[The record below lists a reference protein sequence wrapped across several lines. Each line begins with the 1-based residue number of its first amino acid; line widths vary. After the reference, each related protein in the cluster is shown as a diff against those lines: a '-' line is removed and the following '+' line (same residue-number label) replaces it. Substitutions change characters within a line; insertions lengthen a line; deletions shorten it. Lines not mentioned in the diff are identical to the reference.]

1 MYNTGALYEMQIRP
15 NGRATA
21 DEYLHNGNIWIEG
34 REGSKY
40 TIYLKNNDWRRAQ
53 FIVSV
58 DGLDILDGLP
68 AGIHSRGYVLSPNQS
83 MEIPGWRLNNREA
96 AEFYFSKKSNS
107 YVTQIGGNVTN
118 TGVIGCMVFGENLN
132 ASPLTNT
139 AGYYSGNILHNTAT
153 PTLTSAVRNASS
165 YPRGV
170 VSTAATNN
178 FSQFNVGTGFGNAVE
193 HSTQEVNFVRSN
205 ATQADSLMIIYYD
218 SAENLRKMGIQLR
231 TKNSPT
237 TPNPFPG
244 NGSSVGCQPPPS
256 WVR

>member
-15 NGRATA
+15 NGRAAA

-58 DGLDILDGLP
+58 DGLDVLDGLP

-107 YVTQIGGNVTN
+107 YVNQIGGTVAN
-118 TGVIGCMVFGENLN
+118 TGVIGGMVFGEWLN
-132 ASPLTNT
+132 ASPLINA
-139 AGYYSGNILHNTAT
+139 AGYYQGNLHSNVAP
-153 PTLTSAVRNASS
+153 PTLTNAHSSS
-165 YPRGV
+165 YPRGI
-170 VSTAATNN
+170 VSGAVTNN
-178 FSQFNVGTGFGNAVE
+178 VSQFNVGTGFGNAVE

-205 ATQADSLMIIYYD
+205 TTTADGLMIIYYD

-231 TKNSPT
+231 TKSSPT

>member
-1 MYNTGALYEMQIRP
+1 MFNTGALYEMQIRP
-15 NGRATA
+15 NGRAAA
-21 DEYLHNGNIWIEG
+21 DEYIHNGNIWIEG

-58 DGLDILDGLP
+58 DGLDVLDGLP

-83 MEIPGWRLNNREA
+83 VEIPGWRLNNREA

-107 YVTQIGGNVTN
+107 YVNQIGGTVAN
-118 TGVIGCMVFGENLN
+118 TGVIGCMVFGEWLN
-132 ASPLTNT
+132 ASPLSNN
-139 AGYYSGNILHNTAT
+139 AGYYSGNIHSNVA
-153 PTLTSAVRNASS
+153 PPILTSAALHPDS
-165 YPRGV
+165 YLRSA

-178 FSQFNVGTGFGNAVE
+178 FSQLKVGTAFGNAVE

-205 ATQADSLMIIYYD
+205 VTQADSLMIIYYD
-218 SAENLRKMGIQLR
+218 SAENLRKMGIQIR
-231 TKNSPT
+231 TKSSPT
-237 TPNPFPG
+237 VPNPFPG

-256 WVR
+256 WIR

>member
-1 MYNTGALYEMQIRP
+1 MFNTGALYEMQIRP
-15 NGRATA
+15 NGRAAA

-107 YVTQIGGNVTN
+107 YVNQIGGTVAN
-118 TGVIGCMVFGENLN
+118 TGVIGCMVFGENSN
-132 ASPLTNT
+132 ATPLSNY
-139 AGYYSGNILHNTAT
+139 AGYSANLHSNIAT
-153 PTLTSAVRNASS
+153 PILISAASHHDS
-165 YPRGV
+165 YLRST
-170 VSTAATNN
+170 VSTVTTNN
-178 FSQFNVGTGFGNAVE
+178 CSQLKVGTAFGNAVD
-193 HSTQEVNFVRSN
+193 HITQEVNFVRYN
-205 ATQADSLMIIYYD
+205 TTTADSLMIIYYD
-218 SAENLRKMGIQLR
+218 TAENLRKMGIQLR

-237 TPNPFPG
+237 IPNPFPG
-244 NGSSVGCQPPPS
+244 NGSSSGCQPPPS